1 MSRTYKDRERDPHSF
16 GGVLDYSTRAQERM
30 DLIRAVEIV
39 VRAAIVDADTYQ
51 AKVDLAALGSQII
64 ALVGNSKL

>member
-1 MSRTYKDRERDPHSF
+1 MNIAAQLMTERREHAQSRLE
-16 GGVLDYSTRAQERM
+16 
-30 DLIRAVEIV
+30 LIRAVEVI
-39 VRAAIVDADTYQ
+39 VRAAIVDADTFQ

>member
-1 MSRTYKDRERDPHSF
+1 MNATQAIASSLMAERLDRSK
-16 GGVLDYSTRAQERM
+16 TRL
-30 DLIRAVEIV
+30 DLIRAVEII